1 MGNAKGTSNEYT
13 EGLKAGRR
21 GGCTGGTG
29 MKTIQ
34 VCTNCGSSNVMRD
47 AWVAVNDSTDVRT
60 FDDTYC
66 CYVASKIG
74 YEIQTPKE
82 LMMYGHS

>member
-1 MGNAKGTSNEYT
+1 
-13 EGLKAGRR
+13 
-21 GGCTGGTG
+21 

-66 CYVASKIG
+66 CNCESSCALKAVEVPDDFDETNDIY
-74 YEIQTPKE
+74 KE
-82 LMMYGHS
+82 SE

>member
-1 MGNAKGTSNEYT
+1 
-13 EGLKAGRR
+13 
-21 GGCTGGTG
+21 

-66 CYVASKIG
+66 CYVASKVGTHI
-74 YEIQTPKE
+74 EVPE
-82 LMMYGHS
+82 